1 MLLSALFEG
10 RRKFFAIRHMILR
23 QSPYV
28 IGGAELISVP
38 IEASAKKAGHRGRG
52 ITALPAAM
60 P

>member
-1 MLLSALFEG
+1 
-10 RRKFFAIRHMILR
+10 MILR

-38 IEASAKKAGHRGRG
+38 IEASAKKAGHLGRG